1 MTLDLPL
8 KSLSFSLEEQLHE
21 LAAFFFKDAGGN
33 GTTGMKS
40 VGGEIGVAT
49 LGVATAIDNAG
60 NLTPSES
67 SGTHGAGFHGDV
79 EGAVGEVF
87 SA

>member
-1 MTLDLPL
+1 MTLDLLL
-8 KSLSFSLEEQLHE
+8 KSLSFFLEELLHE
-21 LAAFFFKDAGGN
+21 LAAFLFKDAGGN
-33 GTTGMKS
+33 STTGMKG

-49 LGVATAIDNAG
+49 LGVATAIDDAG
-60 NLTPSES
+60 NLAPSKS
-67 SGTHGAGFHGDV
+67 SGTHGTGFDSDI

>member
-1 MTLDLPL
+1 MTLDLLL
-8 KSLSFSLEEQLHE
+8 KSLSFFLEELLHK
-21 LAAFFFKDAGGN
+21 LTAFLFEDASGN
-33 GTTGMKS
+33 GTTGMEG

-49 LGVATAIDNAG
+49 LGVATAIDDAG

-67 SGTHGAGFHGDV
+67 SGTHGTGFDGDV